1 MNPVNP
7 LSRETHGAGVAVQV
21 EVLSIAS
28 YDCSFLVWI
37 TGDYGLRTPGAERSR
52 VSVVAGLA
60 NTFLAFHQEPFP
72 LQTLLTLIT
81 PEIRFLL

>member
-7 LSRETHGAGVAVQV
+7 LRETHGAGVAVQV
-21 EVLSIAS
+21 VVLSIAS

-37 TGDYGLRTPGAERSR
+37 TGDYGLGAPGAERSK

-60 NTFLAFHQEPFP
+60 NTALALHQELFA
-72 LQTLLTLIT
+72 LQTLSTLIT
-81 PEIRFLL
+81 PGVRFLL